1 MYICGYKRL
10 SMAYTGKKYV
20 SRRERKTI
28 MERNTKIVIVAAVLV
43 IAILS
48 IYNRVYIYDSFR
60 FYFQ

>member
-1 MYICGYKRL
+1 
-10 SMAYTGKKYV
+10 MAYTGKKYV